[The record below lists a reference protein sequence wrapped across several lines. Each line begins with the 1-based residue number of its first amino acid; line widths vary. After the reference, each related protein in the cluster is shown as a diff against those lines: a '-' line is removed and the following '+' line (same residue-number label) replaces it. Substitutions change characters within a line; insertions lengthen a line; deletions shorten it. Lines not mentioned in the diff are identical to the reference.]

1 LRVLVDTS
9 VWVDFLNGHPSPER
23 EALANLLV
31 SDHDV
36 CTCGVVISEVF
47 QGLRREKG
55 RSELAELFREMTY
68 LDPSGIGLYF
78 RAAEVYRRLRERG
91 WTIRSTID
99 CLIAVLAEE
108 TGSAILV
115 RDRDLTTILGSGI
128 VDVRSWPAE
137 RPSA

>member
-1 LRVLVDTS
+1 MKILVDTS

-23 EALANLLV
+23 AAVADLLT
-31 SDHDV
+31 SDHEV
-36 CTCGVVISEVF
+36 CTCGVVIAEVF

-55 RSELAELFREMTY
+55 RAQLGELFREMTF
-68 LDPSGIGLYF
+68 LDPSGIDLYF
-78 RAAEVYRRLRERG
+78 RAAELYRRLRERG

-115 RDRDLTTILGSGI
+115 RDRDLTIILESGL
-128 VDVRSWPAE
+128 VDVARWSVSP
-137 RPSA
+137 